1 MKKQQVKRHLI
12 ALFLNKGDSS
22 SVDWIRIKK
31 STALE
36 LSLNPTTEENHYI
49 ADEFPTKEL
58 TGYNPSINQ
67 SLKMF
72 KGDDDYALIFDRFF
86 NLQTGEE
93 AKAEV
98 LLVFFQEKSVVN
110 TGSEDKS
117 YFKAWKTE
125 ATIALQNINTVES
138 SITFDILFGGS
149 IEKGYIEEVAK
160 KPVFTEGAIPS

>member
-1 MKKQQVKRHLI
+1 MEKKQQVKRHLI
-12 ALFLNKGDSS
+12 AIFLNKGDSS
-22 SVDWIRIKK
+22 NPEWIRIRK

-72 KGDDDYALIFDRFF
+72 KGEEDYALVFERFF
-86 NLQTGEE
+86 NLDVGED
-93 AKAEV
+93 AKAEL
-98 LLVFFQEKSVVN
+98 LLVFYQEKSVPSS
-110 TGSEDKS
+110 GDKT
-117 YFKAWKTE
+117 YYKAWKTE
-125 ATIALQNINTVES
+125 ATMAMQNMNTVEAT
-138 SITFDILFGGS
+138 ITFDVLFGGT

-160 KPVFTEGAIPS
+160 KPVFTEGQIPS